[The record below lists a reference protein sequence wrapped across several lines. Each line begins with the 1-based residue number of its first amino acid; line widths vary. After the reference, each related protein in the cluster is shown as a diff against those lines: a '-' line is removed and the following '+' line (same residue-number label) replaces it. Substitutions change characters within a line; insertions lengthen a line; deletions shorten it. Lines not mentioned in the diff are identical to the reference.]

1 LKFVKSLPFLLVIMT
16 IGAILPSLVQAAP
29 SEQLYRLGRHIY
41 DEWGVFRTR
50 GDGIDGFLG
59 VTTTTIGGVA
69 KATSFDPV
77 ITRES
82 LGENADVAWQ
92 LGKEFSLKYPDRNQR
107 AEQIFYFVRDRVS
120 YTSDTDQFGKLEFAQ
135 NADEVVATILANGAA
150 QGDCEDSAILLAVLY
165 KGAGYRSA
173 MVLMP
178 GHVAT
183 LVYLPEY
190 GKAPRKMTLGEEPG
204 WVWAEATGATNPF
217 GWVPE
222 ARVGWEMIARE
233 VTLGPLETQEGD
245 PGAMKI
251 EAGAPAGRSGT
262 VSGTGLLSF
271 VGTIGLLWIMVG
283 GRGGTGL
290 PGRRR

>member
-1 LKFVKSLPFLLVIMT
+1 MKFVKALPFLLIIMT
-16 IGAILPSLVQAAP
+16 ISAVSPFLVQAAP
-29 SEQLYRLGRHIY
+29 SEQLYRLGSHIY

-50 GDGIDGFLG
+50 GNGPDGFLG
-59 VTTTTIGGVA
+59 MTTTTIDGVA
-69 KATSFDPV
+69 KATGFDPV

-82 LGENADVAWQ
+82 LGENVDVAWK
-92 LGKEFSLKYPDRNQR
+92 LGKEFTLKYPDRNQR

-120 YTSDTDQFGKLEFAQ
+120 YTSDTDQFGRLEFAQ
-135 NADEVVATILANGAA
+135 NADEVAATILANGAA

-173 MVLMP
+173 MVIMP
-178 GHVAT
+178 GHIAT

-190 GKAPRKMTLGEEPG
+190 RKAPRKMTLAGEPG

-222 ARVGWEMIARE
+222 TRVGGEMIARE

-245 PGAMKI
+245 PEAMKI

-262 VSGTGLLSF
+262 VSGTGLFSF

-283 GRGGTGL
+283 GRGGIGR

>member
-1 LKFVKSLPFLLVIMT
+1 MAMGTL
-16 IGAILPSLVQAAP
+16 LPSLAQAAS

-41 DEWGVFRTR
+41 DDWGVFRTR
-50 GDGIDGFLG
+50 GDGPDGFLAL
-59 VTTTTIGGVA
+59 TTTN
-69 KATSFDPV
+69 FDP
-77 ITRES
+77 IIARES
-82 LGENADVAWQ
+82 LGENVDVAWQ
-92 LGKEFSLKYPDRNQR
+92 LGKEFGLKYPDRNQR
-107 AEQIFYFVRDRVS
+107 AERIFYFVRDRVS
-120 YTSDTDQFGKLEFAQ
+120 YTSDTDQFGRPEFAQ
-135 NADEVVATILANGAA
+135 NADEVAATIAANGEA

-165 KGAGYRSA
+165 KAAGYRSA

-190 GKAPRKMTLGEEPG
+190 RKAPRKMTLAGEPG

-222 ARVGWEMIARE
+222 ALASGEMIARE
-233 VTLGPLETQEGD
+233 VTLGPLETQEGGPD
-245 PGAMKI
+245 ALKI
-251 EAGAPAGRSGT
+251 EAGAPAGRSRS

-283 GRGGTGL
+283 GRGGTRR